1 MREER
6 KGIRFPQGVGTNDL
20 FSIPTSGGEFDDDP
34 TTTNLYVSN
43 LPLDVLF
50 IYFFINL

>member
-6 KGIRFPQGVGTNDL
+6 KGVRILQGVAANDS
-20 FSIPTSGGEFDDDP
+20 FIVPTGGGEFDDDP

-43 LPLDVLF
+43 LPLDV
-50 IYFFINL
+50 YFF

>member
-6 KGIRFPQGVGTNDL
+6 KGVRLPQGV
-20 FSIPTSGGEFDDDP
+20 SISESFTIPAGGGEFDDDP

-43 LPLDVLF
+43 LPLDV
-50 IYFFINL
+50 YF